1 MDFYEIKLN
10 SIPKIKFA
18 CSVESYNYKNSFP
31 HTPGLIEISVC
42 QEGTIVQEYSDST
55 TKTVTPGMVCA
66 TLKDDT
72 FKSYSAAG
80 TLQKHTTA
88 GIVADYEYTLHSGE
102 RFDLN
107 ELSESVRK
115 NRTILL
121 PNQWNLHNKYDEV
134 TEVLKEISYAHT
146 TANPCGGLNALSKWY
161 HLAEVLTDMVFKTI
175 SGLSSASSS
184 TAENHI
190 TSAKKYIMENRTKS
204 LSVEEIANHI
214 GISGGYLHKIFK
226 EITGL
231 TVIEYIN
238 LYKINLVKQYVKS
251 SNISLKEAAYQV
263 GIEDPS
269 YLSRLFKKTA
279 GLSFREYCNKNTQP

>member
-1 MDFYEIKLN
+1 
-10 SIPKIKFA
+10 
-18 CSVESYNYKNSFP
+18 
-31 HTPGLIEISVC
+31 
-42 QEGTIVQEYSDST
+42 
-55 TKTVTPGMVCA
+55 
-66 TLKDDT
+66 
-72 FKSYSAAG
+72 
-80 TLQKHTTA
+80 
-88 GIVADYEYTLHSGE
+88 
-102 RFDLN
+102 
-107 ELSESVRK
+107 
-115 NRTILL
+115 
-121 PNQWNLHNKYDEV
+121 
-134 TEVLKEISYAHT
+134 
-146 TANPCGGLNALSKWY
+146 
-161 HLAEVLTDMVFKTI
+161 MVFKTI